1 MLEMTMEYG
10 VCKYRK
16 TCRKRHYIEIC
27 QEESCETSN
36 CPKQHPRNCKFYNIY
51 KRCKFGS
58 FCLFAHRNTDGP
70 NKTEEMKTELDHLKE
85 KMTKL
90 EEKNECLEAKIESAM
105 EAMKAVCENIMKE
118 ATDAVVKVVS
128 KQQDELETKQTMN
141 FDLLQQSI
149 EEIIMKLHANNPRQ
163 FPPRIDQPSPPAQ
176 THVQSLP
183 SAHGQVRFQCDVCG
197 KLFGSNKA
205 LENHT

>member
-1 MLEMTMEYG
+1 
-10 VCKYRK
+10 
-16 TCRKRHYIEIC
+16 
-27 QEESCETSN
+27 
-36 CPKQHPRNCKFYNIY
+36 
-51 KRCKFGS
+51 
-58 FCLFAHRNTDGP
+58 
-70 NKTEEMKTELDHLKE
+70 
-85 KMTKL
+85 
-90 EEKNECLEAKIESAM
+90 M